1 MTPEDQQVLSSSTPT
16 SPDQQVDVSTPAA
29 DASGMSRRSL
39 LKGAAA
45 SATTL
50 AALGGLA
57 LPTNVVAASL
67 PKVTSTSPIVEFP
80 RAGQLREYWFQAD
93 SFFHNLVPTGVDG
106 MTGATF
112 TPNQTSYWA
121 VGYRAFTPNW
131 GKPLPGNDDIGPNTG
146 IPGPIIRCQV
156 GDTIRVHFRN
166 NDTYYK
172 VPHSVS
178 VHALAYTPENDGG
191 WAWMLRDRP
200 GTAIN
205 VGDTYTYEW
214 KAIPRSVGTWP
225 YHDHSVPSDPGRGL
239 MVMEAGA
246 ELGLFGMIVV
256 TDENTPTVDKEFS
269 VIWHSLYSGDV
280 PGLSQDFHCFNGFAY
295 LGNTPN
301 FRAKVGQHVRWR
313 VVSLGNDFHTFHIH
327 AHTWLYNGNYEDTIV
342 IGPGSKLTLDFI
354 EDNPGTWYYH
364 CHVPIHVMGPGM
376 GGMLGF
382 YIVDK

>member
-1 MTPEDQQVLSSSTPT
+1 MPPVAHQSSPPSPTPT
-16 SPDQQVDVSTPAA
+16 EPDPEGTRPATEL
-29 DASGMSRRSL
+29 DNSGLTRRSL

-45 SATTL
+45 G
-50 AALGGLA
+50 AAMLGSLGGLA
-57 LPTNVVAASL
+57 LPTSVAAAT
-67 PKVTSTSPIVEFP
+67 PNGATNARTVVGFP
-80 RAGQLREYWFQAD
+80 LGGQLREYWFQAD
-93 SFFHNLVPTGVDG
+93 SFFHNLVPTGIDG
-106 MTGATF
+106 MTGATYM
-112 TPNQTSYWA
+112 PNQTSYWA

-131 GKPLPGNDDIGPNTG
+131 GQPLPGNDDIGPNTG

-156 GDTIRVHFRN
+156 GDTVRVHFRN

-172 VPHSVS
+172 VPHSIS

-225 YHDHSVPSDPGRGL
+225 YHDHSVPSDPGKGL

-246 ELGLFGMIVV
+246 ELGLFGMLVV
-256 TDENTPTVDKEFS
+256 TDENTPTVDQEFC

-295 LGNTPN
+295 LGNTPT

-313 VVSLGNDFHTFHIH
+313 VVALGNDFHTFHIH
-327 AHTWLYNGNYEDTIV
+327 AHTWLVNGNYEDTIV

-382 YIVDK
+382 YIVE